1 MKFFLPL
8 PGQPLASV
16 PNQDIYETKESHLR
30 RKFHH
35 LEGFRHPKELHWQLC
50 GGISRCVRG
59 SWRMPSA
66 TLEVSLF
73 WCRSQ
78 GLQFMISATNFYIV
92 ILSAMMIQKCVV
104 LSNRAKT
111 YFLFTGVGAGGGG
124 YDFRRFLIFYLP
136 VKFQRI
142 SRPSENFT
150 KGSWKSRVISQLT
163 VNKLTLVFH
172 VSVPLLLTMNFVK
185 TSRRTLKM
193 L

>member
-78 GLQFMISATNFYIV
+78 GLHFMISATNFCPPWWFRNAWCWVTAPKHISFSRGWG
-92 ILSAMMIQKCVV
+92 L
-104 LSNRAKT
+104 
-111 YFLFTGVGAGGGG
+111 GGG

-142 SRPSENFT
+142 SQPSENFT

>member
-1 MKFFLPL
+1 MKFSLPL

-92 ILSAMMIQKCVV
+92 ILSAMMIQKCGV

-111 YFLFTGVGAGGGG
+111 YFLFTGVVVVVGGGT
-124 YDFRRFLIFYLP
+124 IFNFPSSSQISAYFSAIR
-136 VKFQRI
+136 KFYKR
-142 SRPSENFT
+142 
-150 KGSWKSRVISQLT
+150 QL
-163 VNKLTLVFH
+163 KKPHHF
-172 VSVPLLLTMNFVK
+172 SAY
-185 TSRRTLKM
+185 S
-193 L
+193 